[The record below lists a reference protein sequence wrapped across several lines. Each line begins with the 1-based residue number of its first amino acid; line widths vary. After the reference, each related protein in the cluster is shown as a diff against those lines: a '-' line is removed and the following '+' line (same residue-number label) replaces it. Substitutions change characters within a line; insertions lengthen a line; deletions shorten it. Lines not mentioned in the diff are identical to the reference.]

1 MKEIVLSNLS
11 VFLDY
16 IKQGVE
22 FIKDQA
28 PLYVQELIKY
38 HTALYFIYIV
48 ICFIILIVTL
58 YMFFRGLKILK
69 QNSMSDMG
77 CAAMTIGGF
86 GIVIT
91 TAFLIYN
98 ITCFAQVY
106 FAPRVFVLKYLL
118 KLTNGGC

>member
-1 MKEIVLSNLS
+1 MKEKILENLNY
-11 VFLDY
+11 FLEY
-16 IKQGVE
+16 IKQGTD

-106 FAPRVFVLKYLL
+106 FAPRVFILKYLL

>member
-1 MKEIVLSNLS
+1 MKEKILENLNY
-11 VFLDY
+11 FLEY
-16 IKQGVE
+16 IKQGTD

-38 HTALYFIYIV
+38 HMALYFIYIV
-48 ICFIILIVTL
+48 ICLIILIVTL

-98 ITCFAQVY
+98 ITCFTQVY
-106 FAPRVFVLKYLL
+106 FAPRVFILKYLL
-118 KLTNGGC
+118 KLINGGC